1 MNLLKK
7 LAADS
12 LWLLIARIGAQ
23 GAMVVVTFV
32 LARRMGAS
40 GFGGYAF
47 IAAVVV
53 IGNVLTTFGS
63 DMVLIREIAAKGDFS
78 DVPSVLVLQLVLSS
92 AFIGCVFLFAS
103 SFSGQKTDSI
113 LALKIYSFAL
123 IPLAFF
129 TVFTSILRGV
139 QRMTAYALLNL
150 GVAVLQVFAVMT
162 FVQRETRITDLAY
175 VLLGVQGA
183 GTLLAALLCAPL
195 FSNLK
200 NWHFSLESSFPL
212 FMVCLPVASIA
223 ILGILYQKLSLTML
237 TFLGTSTMT
246 GVFSASARVM
256 EAARL
261 GHVAIFTALYPVMAN
276 LGQGGV
282 FQKTL
287 RLSRGLLLVVSMI
300 GSILLFLL
308 SKPIIEIFYGN
319 GYQASILILK
329 ILAFTLI
336 PYTVNSF
343 LSLSYL
349 AMKKEKVVVRIFAVS
364 LLILLILNFWFIPVF
379 GESGAGWAILITETM
394 QMAVFLLAWMKD
406 PARQTGVIPLRG
418 GSYEFSDL
426 S

>member
-1 MNLLKK
+1 
-7 LAADS
+7 
-12 LWLLIARIGAQ
+12 
-23 GAMVVVTFV
+23 
-32 LARRMGAS
+32 
-40 GFGGYAF
+40 
-47 IAAVVV
+47 
-53 IGNVLTTFGS
+53 
-63 DMVLIREIAAKGDFS
+63 
-78 DVPSVLVLQLVLSS
+78 
-92 AFIGCVFLFAS
+92 
-103 SFSGQKTDSI
+103 
-113 LALKIYSFAL
+113 
-123 IPLAFF
+123 
-129 TVFTSILRGV
+129 
-139 QRMTAYALLNL
+139 
-150 GVAVLQVFAVMT
+150 
-162 FVQRETRITDLAY
+162 
-175 VLLGVQGA
+175 
-183 GTLLAALLCAPL
+183 
-195 FSNLK
+195 
-200 NWHFSLESSFPL
+200 
-212 FMVCLPVASIA
+212 
-223 ILGILYQKLSLTML
+223 
-237 TFLGTSTMT
+237 
-246 GVFSASARVM
+246 M

-394 QMAVFLLAWMKD
+394 QMVVFLLAWMKD